1 MLNPSWDANQRCNIR
16 KLKFKNKIKSTVL
29 TIFGNNIT
37 KHVILSFLNHNFFKH
52 NDLRESIMLF
62 IVQQREVGWLY
73 LKANGSKNGIILH

>member
-16 KLKFKNKIKSTVL
+16 KLKKKIKKSTVF

-37 KHVILSFLNHNFFKH
+37 KHVILTFLNHNFFKH

-62 IVQQREVGWLY
+62 IVQQGEVGWLY
-73 LKANGSKNGIILH
+73 LKANGSKNWIILH